1 MKRLDVRTV
10 WGSSFLK
17 ILIFKIRRETP
28 LLCKVASLVRFLGF
42 EVIRFYSFDL
52 KDKDER

>member
-17 ILIFKIRRETP
+17 ILIFKIRREVP
-28 LLCKVASLVRFLGF
+28 PLCKVASLVRFLGF
-42 EVIRFYSFDL
+42 EVIRFYTFDL
-52 KDKDER
+52 KD